1 METLQQQYWAQYEE
15 AMELL
20 QTSSAENVEK
30 GLDLCLDLRRRIDL
44 GLLLRAMTNASLAM
58 YSESSANKAVYANE
72 CLDLATMMH
81 EQAPDDDTAWLVDKA
96 QRLVEGMAVEVGPE
110 NGDAKVDTQDKK
122 TDISWEGQFTKHWRA
137 AKEAHEARED
147 TATASAALTTSSEI
161 GEDETAGES
170 QSSAATTFP
179 EMHKI
184 EEDFEA

>member
-20 QTSSAENVEK
+20 QTGSAENVEK

-44 GLLLRAMTNASLAM
+44 GLLLRAMANASLAM
-58 YSESSANKAVYANE
+58 YSESSANKADYANE

-81 EQAPDDDTAWLVDKA
+81 EQAPDDDTGWLVDTA
-96 QRLVEGMAVEVGPE
+96 QELVKRMA
-110 NGDAKVDTQDKK
+110 K
-122 TDISWEGQFTKHWRA
+122 TDISWEGQFTKHWGA

-161 GEDETAGES
+161 GEDETVGES

-179 EMHKI
+179 ETHET
-184 EEDFEA
+184 EEDFGA